1 MRKQNQIGSM
11 KTSIRWQIMI
21 DIADLDVVFLSYK
34 EPNKEHNWADLRSKC
49 PWAKRVDGVDGS
61 DAAHKAAGEASST
74 ERFILVDGDN
84 IVDASLFDQQINIES
99 MPPDAVIRWQALN
112 SINGLKYGNGGVSS
126 WTRKFVSEM
135 KTHENSEGDDQSLI
149 EFCFHDQYVAVQECF
164 STSVINTTDKQ
175 AWMAGFREG
184 VKMSLNQGA
193 RVSPANFL
201 KDIWRPNLRNLCI
214 WMSVGADVKNG
225 IWSMYGASQGCTW
238 TTLSEWDHAQT
249 RDFNQLDQIWDQTI
263 IGENDLAESIK
274 QMHTDLNYHLGLN
287 VALLDSDQSKFIK
300 FINSCPAIT

>member
-21 DIADLDVVFLSYK
+21 DIADLDVIFLSYK

-49 PWAKRVDGVDGS
+49 PWAKRVDGVEGS

-287 VALLDSDQSKFIK
+287 VALLDSNQSKFIK

>member
-1 MRKQNQIGSM
+1 
-11 KTSIRWQIMI
+11 MI
-21 DIADLDVVFLSYK
+21 DIADLDVIFLSYK

-49 PWAKRVDGVDGS
+49 PWAKRVDGVEGS

>member
-49 PWAKRVDGVDGS
+49 PWAKRVDGVEGS

-263 IGENDLAESIK
+263 IGEKDLAESIK